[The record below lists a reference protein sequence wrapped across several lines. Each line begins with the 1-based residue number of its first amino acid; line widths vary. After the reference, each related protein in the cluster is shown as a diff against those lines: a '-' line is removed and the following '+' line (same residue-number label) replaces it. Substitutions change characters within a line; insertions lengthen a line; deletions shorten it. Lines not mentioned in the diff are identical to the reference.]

1 MTNVDP
7 AGDQTAALPPR
18 NPAGPRESRTIRF
31 SDSEWK
37 QVQTAAKKRAMTS
50 AEFVRCAALSVSGTD
65 PAPDP
70 VQLTPE
76 IATLIQSTYRYAFI
90 VATLK
95 RNELVRDGRG
105 QEVDEAINLARNAQ
119 SKILSGTN

>member
-1 MTNVDP
+1 MTKDDP
-7 AGDQTAALPPR
+7 TGGQTAAIPAR
-18 NPAGPRESRTIRF
+18 NPAGPRKSRTIRF
-31 SDSEWK
+31 SHSEWK
-37 QVQTAAKKRAMTS
+37 QVETAAKQRAMAP
-50 AEFVRCAALSVSGTD
+50 AEFVRGAALSVSGTD
-65 PAPDP
+65 PASDP

-95 RNELVRDGRG
+95 RNELLRDGRG
-105 QEVDEAINLARNAQ
+105 HEVDEAIDLARNAQ